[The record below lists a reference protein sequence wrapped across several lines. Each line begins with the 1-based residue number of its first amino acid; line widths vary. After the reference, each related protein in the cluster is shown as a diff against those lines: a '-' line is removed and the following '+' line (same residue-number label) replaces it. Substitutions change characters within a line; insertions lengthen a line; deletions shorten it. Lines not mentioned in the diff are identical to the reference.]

1 MFIKIGK
8 LRIKLSSIGEFR
20 EGGKV
25 TLNDKYYIE
34 IKISGKN
41 RPKIEV
47 SGGIKIKDIRKFL
60 GLDIDF
66 VSSGYITHSAPS
78 IDFSLEIFTSA

>member
-1 MFIKIGK
+1 MVAANSGADILMFDNTGVDEI
-8 LRIKLSSIGEFR
+8 R
-20 EGGKV
+20 
-25 TLNDKYYIE
+25 KYL
-34 IKISGKN
+34 KISGKN

-78 IDFSLEIFTSA
+78 IDFSLEISTSA